1 MNIGY
6 APPSPIIIR
15 LHWPITPP
23 RLLRLW
29 DRSQV
34 IAHVFVF
41 CNTSVGAVYL
51 MNKNAD
57 DIIRFLQK
65 TSLLELKLIC
75 TFGHSSTSSTIPT
88 RIGNSS
94 PRNLSNSLH
103 VHIRKM
109 RHSWAGQPNS
119 CSNYNLTGWHLER
132 RSETPLD
139 STNPKCWNWLRSH
152 RYVCS
157 LPNLWYRFFNPPA
170 TYSSNQWENQ
180 D

>member
-1 MNIGY
+1 MSLFSVTHQLVLFILWIKTLTTLY
-6 APPSPIIIR
+6 VFCKK
-15 LHWPITPP
+15 LHYWNLNWSAHLDTPQLHLLFLQELAIPPP
-23 RLLRLW
+23 R
-29 DRSQV
+29 
-34 IAHVFVF
+34 
-41 CNTSVGAVYL
+41 
-51 MNKNAD
+51 K
-57 DIIRFLQK
+57 
-65 TSLLELKLIC
+65 
-75 TFGHSSTSSTIPT
+75 
-88 RIGNSS
+88 
-94 PRNLSNSLH
+94 LSNSLH

-152 RYVCS
+152 RYVRS
-157 LPNLWYRFFNPPA
+157 LPNLWYRFFNLPA